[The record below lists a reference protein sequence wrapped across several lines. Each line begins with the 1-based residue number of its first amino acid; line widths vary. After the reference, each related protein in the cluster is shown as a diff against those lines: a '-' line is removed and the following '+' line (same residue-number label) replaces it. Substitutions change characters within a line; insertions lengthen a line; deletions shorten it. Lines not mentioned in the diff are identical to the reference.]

1 MLPETLEILASWPT
15 AIPLSC
21 LINVEIVASTA
32 SRGLLTQD
40 VSLWY
45 CRTLQISRMHRIA
58 FSCCSPFGSSDFL
71 LQINDV
77 HQPFRCCCGQAHAD
91 RLFGRFFFDF
101 FHGMLLIDINVYV
114 YIIYVYFNCI
124 IASYRPHNNR
134 KFIFSEKRKLF
145 IARNVNKNSPGHF
158 AQGYIMQHQFY
169 FAIRRIQWISRYML
183 NLKCTWS
190 LIPG

>member
-1 MLPETLEILASWPT
+1 MCPSDIVGLCNIMNAQNSIL
-15 AIPLSC
+15 
-21 LINVEIVASTA
+21 
-32 SRGLLTQD
+32 LLLAFWVFQIF
-40 VSLWY
+40 
-45 CRTLQISRMHRIA
+45 LQIY
-58 FSCCSPFGSSDFL
+58 
-71 LQINDV
+71 DV

-158 AQGYIMQHQFY
+158 CPRLYHAASI
-169 FAIRRIQWISRYML
+169 L
-183 NLKCTWS
+183 LCN
-190 LIPG
+190 